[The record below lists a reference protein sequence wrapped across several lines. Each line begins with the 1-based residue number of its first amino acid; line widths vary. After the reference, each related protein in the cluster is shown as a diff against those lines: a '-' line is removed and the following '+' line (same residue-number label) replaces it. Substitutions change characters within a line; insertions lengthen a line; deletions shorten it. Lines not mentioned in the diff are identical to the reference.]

1 MRLLVLMALCFCQS
15 VFAAVQIQPNEPLIK
30 QSNQAF
36 VEHYRQQL
44 GTTQSCATA
53 YKQRTQVCS
62 AALRNEGNGPYILH
76 HGQVTDWVVV
86 LFHGL
91 SDSPFYLRSVADGL
105 HDMGVTVV
113 VGLLPGHG
121 LQDADQDM
129 QDPDLADRWVSGVQQ
144 VVEISRPMG
153 RKLMVGGFS
162 TGATLATHFALMNSD
177 IVDGLLLFSGAFLL
191 SDNAERM
198 TRIWGMQT
206 IAKWIDGDYR
216 IDNPNPYKY
225 PKVALY
231 AVWELME
238 IIRQVRSITANQAI
252 TIPIFAAHSMS
263 DVTTPFAGVEI
274 LLEGSSA
281 AHSLFLIDESYA
293 LCHGDLP
300 LNENQVQQIA
310 YQVPVD
316 ELIELCSVPDANP
329 LHSRMMDTLI
339 NFIKQQ

>member
-1 MRLLVLMALCFCQS
+1 MRLLVLMAFCFCQS
-15 VFAAVQIQPNEPLIK
+15 VFAAVQVQLNEPLIE

-36 VEHYRQQL
+36 VEYYRQQL

-62 AALRNEGNGPYILH
+62 GVLRNEGNGPYILH

-129 QDPDLADRWVSGVQQ
+129 QDPNLADRWVSGVQK

-206 IAKWIDGDYR
+206 IAKWIDGDYL

-252 TIPIFAAHSMS
+252 TIPTFAAHSMS

-310 YQVPVD
+310 YQAPVN